1 MSEFDSG
8 PFCAG
13 RRKLLQ
19 AGVGLALAPLALAQ
33 ENPAALRPKAGDLL
47 VRATG
52 NDTAPLKL
60 SDLSPGAKQIF
71 VWAMDPDSK
80 VVRNATRLNR
90 ILLVRLDTAKLAPDT
105 ASRAVE
111 GVVAYSAV
119 CPHNGCEVNEWF
131 PEEQALFCGCH
142 ASKFQPAD
150 SGKVLDGPAP
160 NNLPALSLKLAD
172 GLLVVAKPFTA
183 RITFEQG
190 D

>member
-8 PFCAG
+8 LVCAG
-13 RRKLLQ
+13 RRALLQ
-19 AGVGLALAPLALAQ
+19 AGAGLALAQLAPGQ
-33 ENPAALRPKAGDLL
+33 DNPAAQRPQAGDLL
-47 VRATG
+47 VRAAG
-52 NDTAPLKL
+52 DAAPLRA
-60 SDLSPGAKQIF
+60 SDIASGAKQIF
-71 VWAMDPDSK
+71 VWAMDPDSR

-90 ILLVRLDTAKLAPDT
+90 ILLVRLDGAKLASDT
-105 ASRAVE
+105 AGRAVE

-119 CPHNGCEVNEWF
+119 CPHNGCEVNEWI
-131 PEEQALFCGCH
+131 PEERALFCGCH
-142 ASKFQPAD
+142 ASKFQPGD

-160 NNLPALSLKLAD
+160 NNLPALPLKQSD